1 MLGAQDQTA
10 RGEVSQLVLLSGVEV
25 CERGSGPVKSAEIGL
40 VPQREYHGNSG
51 KSLVNAS
58 FARAF
63 LKVREGELSGKA
75 PYRVFA
81 LRRFSSRPHPMADD
95 RVCQTPGGL

>member
-58 FARAF
+58 FTRAF
-63 LKVREGELSGKA
+63 LKVREGELSGRA
-75 PYRVFA
+75 P
-81 LRRFSSRPHPMADD
+81 
-95 RVCQTPGGL
+95 